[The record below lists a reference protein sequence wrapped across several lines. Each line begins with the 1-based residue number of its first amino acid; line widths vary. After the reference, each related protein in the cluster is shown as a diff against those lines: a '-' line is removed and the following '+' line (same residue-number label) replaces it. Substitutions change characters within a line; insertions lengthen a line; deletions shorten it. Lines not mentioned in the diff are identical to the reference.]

1 MKKTDL
7 YKNLA
12 LATAQRMKNA
22 TKVPKPGA
30 AEDVAKTKK
39 ELASSNPLL
48 ASLIDKTESKS
59 KKWSALKEFVW
70 VTADSALKQTQALF
84 FIDLLKVCAAMLII
98 LHHLSSYGQIAED
111 ARAFL
116 PGVMNFL
123 FDYGRYAVQIFL
135 VMAGYLATQSLTKF
149 ANAKFSSQHLLRVI
163 INRYLRLFAPYI
175 AALVFTMLCAWV
187 ARFWVNDEFV
197 GEQETLGQFL
207 AHLFFLQGIL
217 GLDSISAGVW
227 YVAIDWQLYSVLAV
241 LLISFSSYQALIWF
255 LSIIATCSLLYFNRS
270 NQYEAYFI
278 YFIGS
283 YSLGVLAYL
292 AKNFAD
298 KKIKGLAKIVLI
310 AIGVIIV
317 ISTLHQVWLR
327 NFLAWFVAIALL
339 LWGNATYPSVRSA
352 THGLRASA
360 MRIIAWASPRSY
372 CAFLIHFA
380 FILLANT
387 FYIASGMHAHESGP
401 IAIGL
406 MLGVVVCSTIA
417 ANYMYRWVEI
427 PSFKLKI

>member
-1 MKKTDL
+1 MK
-7 YKNLA
+7 
-12 LATAQRMKNA
+12 Q
-22 TKVPKPGA
+22 
-30 AEDVAKTKK
+30 
-39 ELASSNPLL
+39 ASPLFL
-48 ASLIDKTESKS
+48 
-59 KKWSALKEFVW
+59 
-70 VTADSALKQTQALF
+70 
-84 FIDLLKVCAAMLII
+84 IDLLKVFAALVII

-116 PGVMNFL
+116 PSVMNFL
-123 FDYGRYAVQIFL
+123 YEYGRFAVQIFL
-135 VMAGYLATQSLTKF
+135 VMAGYLATQSLTRF
-149 ANAKFSSQHLLRVI
+149 TNAKFSSQNLLRVI

-175 AALVFTMLCAWV
+175 AALIFTILCAWI

-197 GEQETLGQFL
+197 GEQETMGQFL

-241 LLISFSSYQALIWF
+241 LLISFSSYQAMIWF
-255 LSIIATCSLLYFNRS
+255 ISIIATCSLLYFNRS
-270 NQYEAYFI
+270 SQYEAYFI

-298 KKIKGLAKIVLI
+298 KKIQGLAKLALV
-310 AIGVIIV
+310 AIGVMILV
-317 ISTLHQVWLR
+317 STLQQVWSR
-327 NFLAWFVAIALL
+327 NFLAWFVAIALM
-339 LWGNATYPSVRSA
+339 LWGNSTYPAIGSA
-352 THGLRASA
+352 ARGFKASTLRA
-360 MRIIAWASPRSY
+360 IAWASPRSY

-387 FYIASGMHAHESGP
+387 IYIASGMHAHESGL

-406 MLGVVVCSTIA
+406 MLGVMVCSLIA
-417 ANYMYRWVEI
+417 ASYMYRWVEI
-427 PSFKLKI
+427 PSTKFKI

>member
-1 MKKTDL
+1 MKHT
-7 YKNLA
+7 
-12 LATAQRMKNA
+12 Q
-22 TKVPKPGA
+22 
-30 AEDVAKTKK
+30 
-39 ELASSNPLL
+39 PLFL
-48 ASLIDKTESKS
+48 
-59 KKWSALKEFVW
+59 
-70 VTADSALKQTQALF
+70 
-84 FIDLLKVCAAMLII
+84 IDLLKVFAALLII

-123 FDYGRYAVQIFL
+123 FDYGRFAVQIFL
-135 VMAGYLATQSLTKF
+135 VMAGYLATQSLTRF

-163 INRYLRLFAPYI
+163 INRYLRLFAPYLV
-175 AALVFTMLCAWV
+175 ALIFTIFCAWI

-197 GEQETLGQFL
+197 GEQETLSQFL

-241 LLISFSSYQALIWF
+241 LLISFSSNQALIWF
-255 LSIIATCSLLYFNRS
+255 ISIIATCSLLYFNRS

-292 AKNFAD
+292 AKNFSD
-298 KKIKGLAKIVLI
+298 KRIQVLAKWMLIVIGAII
-310 AIGVIIV
+310 A
-317 ISTLHQVWLR
+317 ISTLHELWLR
-327 NFLAWFVAIALL
+327 NFLAWFVAIALFV
-339 LWGNATYPSVRSA
+339 WGNASYPSLNPTSSKVKANAKGFVLRS
-352 THGLRASA
+352 
-360 MRIIAWASPRSY
+360 IAWASPRSY
-372 CAFLIHFA
+372 SAFLIHFA

-387 FYIASGMHAHESGP
+387 LYIASGMHAHESGVM
-401 IAIGL
+401 AIGL

-417 ANYMYRWVEI
+417 ANYMYRGVEI
-427 PSFKLKI
+427 PSAKLKI

>member
-1 MKKTDL
+1 MK
-7 YKNLA
+7 
-12 LATAQRMKNA
+12 Q
-22 TKVPKPGA
+22 
-30 AEDVAKTKK
+30 
-39 ELASSNPLL
+39 ASPLFL
-48 ASLIDKTESKS
+48 
-59 KKWSALKEFVW
+59 
-70 VTADSALKQTQALF
+70 
-84 FIDLLKVCAAMLII
+84 IDLLKVFAALVII

-111 ARAFL
+111 ARTFL
-116 PGVMNFL
+116 PGAMNFL
-123 FDYGRYAVQIFL
+123 FEYGRYAVQIFL
-135 VMAGYLATQSLTKF
+135 VMAGYLATQSLTRF
-149 ANAKFSSQHLLRVI
+149 ANAKFNSQNLLRVI
-163 INRYLRLFAPYI
+163 INRYLRLFAPYL
-175 AALVFTMLCAWV
+175 AALIFTMVCAWI

-197 GEQETLGQFL
+197 GEQETMGQFL

-241 LLISFSSYQALIWF
+241 LLITFSSYQALIWF
-255 LSIIATCSLLYFNRS
+255 ISIIATCSLLYFNRS

-298 KKIKGLAKIVLI
+298 KKIQGLAKLALI
-310 AIGVIIV
+310 AIGVMILV
-317 ISTLHQVWLR
+317 STLQQVWLR

-339 LWGNATYPSVRSA
+339 LWGNSTYPAIRSA
-352 THGLRASA
+352 ARGFKASTLRA
-360 MRIIAWASPRSY
+360 IAWASPRSY

-387 FYIASGMHAHESGP
+387 IYIASGMHAHESGL

-406 MLGVVVCSTIA
+406 MLGVVLCSLVA
-417 ANYMYRWVEI
+417 ASYMYRWVEI
-427 PSFKLKI
+427 PSAKLKI

>member
-1 MKKTDL
+1 LFNCLIVWFESRPISVLKH
-7 YKNLA
+7 
-12 LATAQRMKNA
+12 AQ
-22 TKVPKPGA
+22 PIF
-30 AEDVAKTKK
+30 
-39 ELASSNPLL
+39 L
-48 ASLIDKTESKS
+48 
-59 KKWSALKEFVW
+59 
-70 VTADSALKQTQALF
+70 
-84 FIDLLKVCAAMLII
+84 IDLLKVFAALLII

-123 FDYGRYAVQIFL
+123 FEYGRYGVQIFL
-135 VMAGYLATQSLTKF
+135 VMAGYLATQSLTRF
-149 ANAKFSSQHLLRVI
+149 ANAKFSSQNLLRVI

-175 AALVFTMLCAWV
+175 AALIFTILCAWI

-197 GEQETLGQFL
+197 GEQEMLSQFL

-241 LLISFSSYQALIWF
+241 LLMTFSSYQALIWF
-255 LSIIATCSLLYFNRS
+255 ISIMATASLLYFNRS

-292 AKNFAD
+292 AKNFANQ
-298 KKIKGLAKIVLI
+298 KLQGLAKFALI
-310 AIGVIIV
+310 AIGVIIA
-317 ISTLHQVWLR
+317 ISTLHDVWLR
-327 NFLAWFVAIALL
+327 NFLAWFVALL
-339 LWGNATYPSVRSA
+339 LFVWGNSSYPSLGVTSSKA
-352 THGLRASA
+352 KAFLLRT
-360 MRIIAWASPRSY
+360 IVWASPRSY

-387 FYIASGMHAHESGP
+387 LYIASGVHAQESGL
-401 IAIGL
+401 IAISL
-406 MLGVVVCSTIA
+406 MLGVVVCSAIT
-417 ANYMYRWVEI
+417 ANYMYRWVEM
-427 PSFKLKI
+427 PSANLKI